1 MLQNALKT
9 FRFICNHIVNC
20 KFFFFSTKLPRL
32 LLFCKKKQGNKNWT
46 KNKKPEKIHTVH
58 WDPRSPVHISR
69 YHFNNFMLG
78 LINLEHINFL
88 FYLLLMV
95 AKFQNFKNQ
104 FHFSPIIKKNMWN
117 QHSWLFKFRLKS

>member
-20 KFFFFSTKLPRL
+20 KLQILFFFQQNYHV
-32 LLFCKKKQGNKNWT
+32 LFFFATKKQGNKNWT

-95 AKFQNFKNQ
+95 AKPHKSISFQSHHQ
-104 FHFSPIIKKNMWN
+104 KNMWN
-117 QHSWLFKFRLKS
+117 QHPWLFKFRLKS